1 MDDATAHGYRI
12 ARFSNHRIEANVAA
26 HEALAASVRRTIA
39 KQCAQRA
46 RVGRMRAKATSSAKP
61 PVLESVM
68 LIESPPPPSTK
79 PVRTNA
85 EWARLYAQ
93 AMSVFKADVALR
105 LQHVDFPA
113 AVPMKPKKR
122 VRFQLPDERPKG
134 LPRGL
139 DELIRGPSAY
149 APSH

>member
-1 MDDATAHGYRI
+1 MDDASAHGYRI
-12 ARFSNHRIEANVAA
+12 ARFNNHRLEATIAA
-26 HEALAASVRRTIA
+26 HEALAASVRCSIA
-39 KQCAQRA
+39 KQCAHRA

-61 PVLESVM
+61 SVRA
-68 LIESPPPPSTK
+68 PPPPSGK

-93 AMSVFKADVALR
+93 AMSAFKADVALR
-105 LQHVDFPA
+105 LQYMDYPA
-113 AVPMKPKKR
+113 APPTKPKKR

-139 DELIRGPSAY
+139 DEIIRGPSAY